1 MCQQKEN
8 VCFSFFLKFENPAVW
23 RMKYK
28 MSKSVISFTC
38 RDETSHVGQ
47 TSPTERPVM
56 RKRCFVIVAA
66 VIIPIL
72 VSRLFC
78 SGQNQRCKSSS
89 AREFCGFAYLQFY
102 PYYSVFDLFS
112 FIQFLYF
119 LTSNPPLKCT
129 KSMDPTFFSHSAME
143 PKNLK

>member
-8 VCFSFFLKFENPAVW
+8 VCFSFFFFLKFENPAVW

-28 MSKSVISFTC
+28 MNKSVISFTC

-56 RKRCFVIVAA
+56 RKRCFVIEAA
-66 VIIPIL
+66 VIFR

-78 SGQNQRCKSSS
+78 SGQN
-89 AREFCGFAYLQFY
+89 
-102 PYYSVFDLFS
+102 
-112 FIQFLYF
+112 
-119 LTSNPPLKCT
+119 
-129 KSMDPTFFSHSAME
+129 
-143 PKNLK
+143 